1 MYSEESYQEAL
12 QSQLKNQEK
21 ELIANYINQLPPDVR
36 DLLDD
41 IKCGGERKYSV
52 NRIGRCT
59 DKQCADDY
67 RNLSDIHEQK
77 LKDKDDCFAEIER
90 INKRI
95 NEELNRY
102 KELEENKETLQ
113 GFDK

>member
-1 MYSEESYQEAL
+1 
-12 QSQLKNQEK
+12 
-21 ELIANYINQLPPDVR
+21 
-36 DLLDD
+36 
-41 IKCGGERKYSV
+41 
-52 NRIGRCT
+52 
-59 DKQCADDY
+59 
-67 RNLSDIHEQK
+67 

-102 KELEENKETLQ
+102 KELEENKETLH

>member
-1 MYSEESYQEAL
+1 MYTQESYKEAL

-21 ELIANYINQLPPDVR
+21 EVIANYINQLPPDVR

-41 IKCGGERKYSV
+41 IKSGGERKYSV
-52 NRIGRCT
+52 NRIGHCT

-102 KELEENKETLQ
+102 KELEENKETLH